1 MSFRLPA
8 ALLAQIDRLAN
19 DERRTRGNAIRLL
32 LRGIA
37 GADEMK
43 YRAYILELSRTVRCL
58 GEFDSEEKA
67 QTAID
72 RCACFR
78 VRVNSLRVSYVSVL
92 ESLPAD

>member
-1 MSFRLPA
+1 VDFKLHHYP
-8 ALLAQIDRLAN
+8 LLAQIDRLAN
-19 DERRTRGNAIRLL
+19 DERRTRENAIRLL

-72 RCACFR
+72 P
-78 VRVNSLRVSYVSVL
+78 VPVS
-92 ESLPAD
+92 EFA

>member
-1 MSFRLPA
+1 M
-8 ALLAQIDRLAN
+8 N
-19 DERRTRGNAIRLL
+19 
-32 LRGIA
+32 
-37 GADEMK
+37 
-43 YRAYILELSRTVRCL
+43 RAYILELSRTVRCL